1 MPCVVSLLHPRA
13 CVCLL
18 AGLPA
23 WLPSPQRTS
32 VPFVAHE
39 GAREPGGVHTCD
51 QRWRLSDL
59 KREFPFVDYSEVEPA
74 VRSILVCQVHNV
86 QMTCCYGSYIISSY
100 LLYPPLHVPPRQ
112 CCSWPTAT
120 CIIIAPKRLKLRLSG
135 SARKSQKRFRDTPRF
150 KFQAVLARTQPFLSR
165 SVEKWGDQS
174 RFKCSKKVNYFAIR
188 SSTTHACTC
197 GGGGCREKRIRCG
210 IRLRCGTNLF
220 PFSTTSLY

>member
-112 CCSWPTAT
+112 CCSWP
-120 CIIIAPKRLKLRLSG
+120 
-135 SARKSQKRFRDTPRF
+135 
-150 KFQAVLARTQPFLSR
+150 
-165 SVEKWGDQS
+165 
-174 RFKCSKKVNYFAIR
+174 
-188 SSTTHACTC
+188 STTHACTC

-220 PFSTTSLY
+220 PFSTTSLYCKPSLYQARLGTNRFTLR